1 LILGTRLVG
10 SRDGKFTVLW
20 VFRVFRLYRGPVPAT
35 VLIVEDEPDLAQ
47 VMALAIG
54 RAGFDVLTVAT
65 GADARTT
72 VSRTDVDVV
81 VMDRGLPDMD
91 GLEAT
96 ASLREDG
103 FLGAVVVT
111 SGHAGPDHVAAC
123 LGAGADDVLGKP
135 FALADLVHRVRS
147 SARPATVAEAG

>member
-1 LILGTRLVG
+1 VG
-10 SRDGKFTVLW
+10 ARVSGGKFTVLW
-20 VFRVFRLYRGPVPAT
+20 VCRGFRLYRSGVPTT

-54 RAGFDVLTVAT
+54 RAGFDVLTVDT
-65 GADARTT
+65 GADARAT
-72 VSRTDVDVV
+72 VGRSAVDVV

-91 GLEAT
+91 GLEAI

-103 FLGAVVVT
+103 FVGAVVVI

-135 FALADLVHRVRS
+135 FGLADLVDRVRS

>member
-1 LILGTRLVG
+1 M
-10 SRDGKFTVLW
+10 DGCPALDKFTVLW
-20 VFRVFRLYRGPVPAT
+20 VCRVLRLYRRAVPTT

-54 RAGFDVLTVAT
+54 RAGFDVLTVDT

-72 VSRTDVDVV
+72 VSRSAVDVV

-135 FALADLVHRVRS
+135 FTLADLVDRVRS
-147 SARPATVAEAG
+147 STRPTTVAEAG

>member
-1 LILGTRLVG
+1 MP
-10 SRDGKFTVLW
+10 TVL
-20 VFRVFRLYRGPVPAT
+20 L
-35 VLIVEDEPDLAQ
+35 VEDEPDLAQ
-47 VMALAIG
+47 AMAIALG
-54 RAGFDVLTVAT
+54 RAGFDVVTVDS
-65 GADARTT
+65 GSEARAG
-72 VSRTDVDVV
+72 VGERHVDVV

-103 FLGAVVVT
+103 FLGAVLVT

-135 FALADLVHRVRS
+135 FSLVELVERVRGS
-147 SARPATVAEAG
+147 VRPPRVAEAG

>member
-1 LILGTRLVG
+1 M
-10 SRDGKFTVLW
+10 
-20 VFRVFRLYRGPVPAT
+20 FRGFRLYRDAVPTT

-54 RAGFDVLTVAT
+54 RAGFEVRTVDT
-65 GADARTT
+65 GGDARAT
-72 VSRTDVDVV
+72 VGRGGVDVV

-96 ASLREDG
+96 AALREDG
-103 FLGAVVVT
+103 FLGAVLVT
-111 SGHAGPDHVAAC
+111 SGHAGPEHVAAC

-135 FALADLVHRVRS
+135 FALAELVDRVRS
-147 SARPATVAEAG
+147 TTRPAAVAEAG

>member
-1 LILGTRLVG
+1 M
-10 SRDGKFTVLW
+10 FTVLW
-20 VFRVFRLYRGPVPAT
+20 VCRVFRLYRWPVPT
-35 VLIVEDEPDLAQ
+35 VLIVEDEPDLAR

-54 RAGFDVLTVAT
+54 RAGFDVLTVDT
-65 GADARTT
+65 GAAARAT
-72 VSRTDVDVV
+72 VSRSAVDVV

-103 FLGAVVVT
+103 YLGALVVT

-135 FALADLVHRVRS
+135 FGLADLVEHVRS
-147 SARPATVAEAG
+147 STRPPTVAEAG

>member
-1 LILGTRLVG
+1 MCRGL
-10 SRDGKFTVLW
+10 
-20 VFRVFRLYRGPVPAT
+20 RLYRRAVPPT

-54 RAGFDVLTVAT
+54 RAGFEVLSVDT
-65 GADARTT
+65 GTDARTT
-72 VSRTDVDVV
+72 VRRHAVDVV

-103 FLGAVVVT
+103 FLGAIVVT

-135 FALADLVHRVRS
+135 FGLVELVDRVRG

>member
-1 LILGTRLVG
+1 
-10 SRDGKFTVLW
+10 
-20 VFRVFRLYRGPVPAT
+20 LYRWRVPT

-47 VMALAIG
+47 VMAIAIG
-54 RAGFDVLTVAT
+54 RAGFDVLTVDT
-65 GADARTT
+65 GAAARAT
-72 VSRTDVDVV
+72 VSRSAVDVV

-111 SGHAGPDHVAAC
+111 SGHAGPEHVADC

-135 FALADLVHRVRS
+135 FGLADLVDRVRS

>member
-1 LILGTRLVG
+1 
-10 SRDGKFTVLW
+10 
-20 VFRVFRLYRGPVPAT
+20 VPT
-35 VLIVEDEPDLAQ
+35 VLIVEDEPDLAR

-54 RAGFDVLTVAT
+54 RAGF
-65 GADARTT
+65 
-72 VSRTDVDVV
+72 DVV

-91 GLEAT
+91 GLEVT

-111 SGHAGPDHVAAC
+111 SGHAGPEHVAAC

-135 FALADLVHRVRS
+135 FALADLVERVRS
-147 SARPATVAEAG
+147 STRPATVAEAG

>member
-1 LILGTRLVG
+1 
-10 SRDGKFTVLW
+10 
-20 VFRVFRLYRGPVPAT
+20 LYRELVPT

-47 VMALAIG
+47 VMELALA
-54 RAGFDVLTVAT
+54 RAGFEVVTVGT
-65 GADARTT
+65 GNDARAA
-72 VSRTDVDVV
+72 VVDRHVDVV

-96 ASLREDG
+96 ASLRADG
-103 FLGAVVVT
+103 FLGAILVT

-135 FALADLVHRVRS
+135 FTLAELVERVRG
-147 SARPATVAEAG
+147 SARPTTVAEAG

>member
-1 LILGTRLVG
+1 MGPAGRVFTIL
-10 SRDGKFTVLW
+10 W
-20 VFRVFRLYRGPVPAT
+20 MFRGFRLYRDCVART

-47 VMALAIG
+47 AMALAIG
-54 RAGFDVLTVAT
+54 RAGFDVLVVDT
-65 GADARTT
+65 GADARATLRHT
-72 VSRTDVDVV
+72 EVDVV

-96 ASLREDG
+96 AALRTDG

-111 SGHAGPDHVAAC
+111 SGHAGPDHVAAS

-135 FALADLVHRVRS
+135 FALAELVERVRG